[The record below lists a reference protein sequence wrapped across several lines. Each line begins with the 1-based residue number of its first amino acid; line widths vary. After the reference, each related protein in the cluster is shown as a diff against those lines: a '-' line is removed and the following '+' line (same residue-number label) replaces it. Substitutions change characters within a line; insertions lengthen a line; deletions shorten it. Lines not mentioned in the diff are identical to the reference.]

1 MYLTGLSVEYS
12 SGEYRFHTTE
22 YAQTKSC
29 IKRDNILLLNSMYD
43 SRCASCL
50 GLFTECSKIEWS
62 NERVSRSSHSDT
74 VGNAYLCEGD
84 GIMLKKVLMIYKNL
98 PVVFNQHN

>member
-1 MYLTGLSVEYS
+1 MEYS

-50 GLFTECSKIEWS
+50 GLFTVNARRLSGQM
-62 NERVSRSSHSDT
+62 NESQDLVIVILSETLICVKET
-74 VGNAYLCEGD
+74 V
-84 GIMLKKVLMIYKNL
+84 
-98 PVVFNQHN
+98 